1 MTIERVING
10 VVYEF
15 PDGTPA
21 AVIRKFEASKA
32 ASTPG
37 ATPAPAPTPT
47 APPAARPE
55 PIFTGAGGAALQ
67 GLTMGFSDEAIARM
81 RAMGGDRSYEDYVKA
96 EREAQRKYAEEHPVL
111 STAAEVAG
119 GVLPAVLTGGLST
132 IPSVGAAA
140 ARTLGPRAAGL
151 LFGQAPSIGRMA
163 TAGAGSGAVTAV
175 GTSEKQGTEL
185 GAEALRGATAGGA
198 TAGTV
203 GVLGKYILAP
213 AFGKIKMALGFGDAN
228 KASDVAIARALEKD
242 GMTPDQALAKLQ
254 AFSRGEMTLA
264 DLGENTTALLRRS
277 SAAPGMARNETK
289 VELAA
294 REAGRIPRV
303 SDDMRSLMS
312 GSKDFYT
319 DVQDLMKKRATDA
332 DSLYRAAWDSG
343 AQFTPQTAPEIDKL
357 RNLPTFKEAMKKGAT
372 RMADQELDIADPK
385 NTLRA
390 LHETKIA
397 LDDMIGEAVRAGK
410 GGQAGVLIG
419 MKERMLKD
427 MERAAPEYRVAR
439 EAYAGDSEML
449 TAMNE
454 GRRIYELPEL
464 DMRKLIDRFKSSP
477 SEYDAFRSGI
487 AQVMLE
493 KLRVAGPTADPVKS
507 ILSRDAEAKI
517 RRAFR
522 DDIAFDEFKNRLGQ
536 ESTMLNTEKAGFRKT
551 PLDTDLDQSVGGV
564 GAAANLFAGRPV
576 AAAQDALRASFPNLT
591 GAPPRVAQPTVA
603 KLLAPTSQS
612 QTIIDSIMQS
622 LKSDEA
628 RLLQAAQA
636 TTGGAALAGGL
647 SATRSTKDQYPESED
662 TPGAAPVAPPLGA
675 LAQ

>member
-1 MTIERVING
+1 M
-10 VVYEF
+10 
-15 PDGTPA
+15 
-21 AVIRKFEASKA
+21 
-32 ASTPG
+32 
-37 ATPAPAPTPT
+37 
-47 APPAARPE
+47 
-55 PIFTGAGGAALQ
+55 FTGAGGAALQ

-96 EREAQRKYAEEHPVL
+96 EREAQRKYAEEHPVI
-111 STAAEVAG
+111 STTAELAG
-119 GVLPAVLTGGLST
+119 GALPAILTGGLST

-140 ARTLGPRAAGL
+140 VRTLGPRAAGM
-151 LFGQAPSIGRMA
+151 LFGQAPSIARMA
-163 TAGAGSGAVTAV
+163 AAGAGSGAVTAV

-185 GAEALRGATAGGA
+185 GAEVLRGAVAGGA

-203 GVLGKYILAP
+203 GVLGKYVLAP

-242 GMTPDQALAKLQ
+242 GLTPDQALAKLQ
-254 AFSRGEMTLA
+254 AFSRGEMALA

-303 SDDMRSLMS
+303 SEDMRSLMS

-319 DVQDLMKKRATDA
+319 DVQDLMKKRAVDA
-332 DSLYRAAWDSG
+332 DSLYKAAWDSG
-343 AQFTPQTAPEIDKL
+343 AQFTQKTAPEIDKL

-410 GGQAGVLIG
+410 GGQASVLIG

-427 MERAAPEYRVAR
+427 MERAAPEYRTAR

-449 TAMNE
+449 AAMNE

-464 DMRKLIDRFKSSP
+464 DMRKLIDRFKDSP

-493 KLRVAGPTADPVKS
+493 KLRVAGPTADPTKTL
-507 ILSRDAEAKI
+507 LSRDAEAKI

-522 DDIAFDEFKNRLGQ
+522 DDAAFDEFKDRLGQ

-576 AAAQDALRASFPNLT
+576 AAAQDALRANFPNLT
-591 GAPPRVAQPTVA
+591 GTPPRVAAPTVA
-603 KLLAPTSQS
+603 KLLAPTSDS
-612 QTIIDSIMQS
+612 QAVIGSIMQS
-622 LKSDEA
+622 LKADEA

-647 SATRSTKDQYPESED
+647 AATRSTKDQYPESED
-662 TPGAAPVAPPLGA
+662 TPPGAAAASPLGA

>member
-15 PDGTPA
+15 ADGTPA
-21 AVIRKFEASKA
+21 AVIRKFEASKT

-37 ATPAPAPTPT
+37 ATPAAPTPA

-55 PIFTGAGGAALQ
+55 PMFTGAGGAALQ
-67 GLTMGFSDEAIARM
+67 GLTMGFSDEAIARA
-81 RAMGGDRSYEDYVKA
+81 RSLGGDRSYEDYLKA
-96 EREAQRKYAEEHPVL
+96 EREAQRKYAEEHPVM
-111 STAAEVAG
+111 STAAELAG
-119 GVLPAVLTGGLST
+119 GTLPAVLTGGLSA

-140 ARTLGPRAAGL
+140 ARTFGPRAAGL

-185 GAEALRGATAGGA
+185 GAEALRGTVAGGA
-198 TAGTV
+198 TAGTI

-228 KASDVAIARALEKD
+228 KASDVAIARALERD

-277 SAAPGMARNETK
+277 SAAPGPARIEAK
-289 VELAA
+289 GELAT

-343 AQFTPQTAPEIDKL
+343 AEFSAKTAPEIEKL

-427 MERAAPEYRVAR
+427 MERAAPEYRTAR

-449 TAMNE
+449 AAMNE

-464 DMRKLIDRFKSSP
+464 EMRKLIDRFKDSP

-493 KLRVAGPTADPVKS
+493 KLRVAGPTADPTKTL
-507 ILSRDAEAKI
+507 LSRDAEAKI

-522 DDIAFDEFKNRLGQ
+522 DDTAFDEFKNRLGQ

-551 PLDTDLDQSVGGV
+551 PVDTDLDQSAGGV

-576 AAAQDALRASFPNLT
+576 AAAQDALRANFPNLT
-591 GAPPRVAQPTVA
+591 GTPPRVAAPTVA
-603 KLLAPTSQS
+603 KLLAPTSDS
-612 QTIIDSIMQS
+612 QAVIGSIMQS
-622 LKSDEA
+622 LKADEA

-636 TTGGAALAGGL
+636 TTGGAALMGGL
-647 SATRSTKDQYPESED
+647 AATRSTKQQYPESED
-662 TPGAAPVAPPLGA
+662 TPPGVPAAPPLGA

>member
-15 PDGTPA
+15 PDGTPP
-21 AVIRKFEASKA
+21 AVIRKFEANKTA
-32 ASTPG
+32 A
-37 ATPAPAPTPT
+37 APAAAPT
-47 APPAARPE
+47 APARPSA
-55 PIFTGAGGAALQ
+55 PPPAPMFTGAGGAALQ
-67 GLTMGFSDEAIARM
+67 GLTMGFSDEAIARA
-81 RAMGGDRSYEDYVKA
+81 RALGGDRSYEDYVKA
-96 EREAQRKYAEEHPVL
+96 EREAQRKYSEEHPVM

-119 GVLPAVLTGGLST
+119 GALPAVLTGGLSAL
-132 IPSVGAAA
+132 PGAGATA
-140 ARTLGPRAAGL
+140 ARVLGPRAAGM

-163 TAGAGSGAVTAV
+163 AVGAGSGAATAV
-175 GTSEKQGTEL
+175 GTTEKEPADWG
-185 GAEALRGATAGGA
+185 GEAMRGAVAGGA
-198 TAGTV
+198 TAGAL

-242 GMTPDQALAKLQ
+242 GLTPDQALAKLQ
-254 AFSRGEMTLA
+254 AFSRNEMALA
-264 DLGENTTALLRRS
+264 DLGENTAALLRRS
-277 SAAPGMARNETK
+277 SAAPGPARIEAK
-289 VELAA
+289 SALAS

-332 DSLYRAAWDSG
+332 DSLYKAAWDSG
-343 AQFTPQTAPEIDKL
+343 AQFSPQTAPEIDKL
-357 RNLPTFKEAMKKGAT
+357 RNLPSFKEAMKLGAK
-372 RMADQELDIADPK
+372 RMADQELDITDPK

-410 GGQAGVLIG
+410 GGQASVLIG

-427 MERAAPEYRVAR
+427 MERAAPEYGVAR
-439 EAYAGDSEML
+439 QAYAGDSEML

-464 DMRKLIDRFKSSP
+464 EMRKLIDRFKGSP
-477 SEYDAFRSGI
+477 SEYDAFRAGI

-493 KLRVAGPTADPVKS
+493 KLRIAGPTADPAKS

-522 DDIAFDEFKNRLGQ
+522 DDTAFDEFKNRLGQ
-536 ESTMLNTEKAGFRKT
+536 ESTMLGTEKAGFRKT
-551 PLDTDLDQSVGGV
+551 PVDTDLDQTAGGV
-564 GAAANLFAGRPV
+564 GAAANLFSGRPI
-576 AAAQDALRASFPNLT
+576 AAAGDALRANFPSLT
-591 GAPPRVAQPTVA
+591 GMPPRVAQPTVA
-603 KLLAPTSQS
+603 KLLAPTDQS
-612 QTIIDSIMQS
+612 QAVIGSIMQS
-622 LKSDEA
+622 LKADEA

-636 TTGGAALAGGL
+636 TTGGAALTGGL
-647 SATRSTKDQYPESED
+647 AAARSPKDQYPEAED
-662 TPGAAPVAPPLGA
+662 AQPGAGAASPLGA

>member
-15 PDGTPA
+15 PDGTSP

-32 ASTPG
+32 ASTP
-37 ATPAPAPTPT
+37 AAAPT
-47 APPAARPE
+47 APARPSATPPE
-55 PIFTGAGGAALQ
+55 PMFTGAGGAALQ
-67 GLTMGFSDEAIARM
+67 GLTMGFSDEVIART
-81 RAMGGDRSYEDYVKA
+81 RALGGDRSYEDYVKA
-96 EREAQRKYAEEHPVL
+96 EREAQRKYGEEHPAM
-111 STAAEVAG
+111 STAAELAG
-119 GVLPAVLTGGLST
+119 GALPAVLTGGLSAL
-132 IPSVGAAA
+132 PSAGATA
-140 ARTLGPRAAGL
+140 ARVFGPRVAGA

-163 TAGAGSGAVTAV
+163 AVGAGSGATTAL
-175 GTSEKQGTEL
+175 GTTEKEP
-185 GAEALRGATAGGA
+185 AEWGGEAMRGAVAGGA
-198 TAGTV
+198 TAGALGT
-203 GVLGKYILAP
+203 LGKYVLAP

-242 GMTPDQALAKLQ
+242 GLTPDQALAKLQ
-254 AFSRGEMTLA
+254 AFSRGEMALA
-264 DLGENTTALLRRS
+264 DLGENTAALLRRS
-277 SAAPGMARNETK
+277 SAAPGPARIETK
-289 VELAA
+289 TALAS

-312 GSKDFYT
+312 GSQDFYT
-319 DVQDLMKKRATDA
+319 DVQDLIKKRATEADA
-332 DSLYRAAWDSG
+332 LYKAAWDSG
-343 AQFTPQTAPEIDKL
+343 AQFSPQTAPEIDKL
-357 RNLPTFKEAMKKGAT
+357 RNLPTFKEAMKLGAK

-410 GGQAGVLIG
+410 GGQASVLIG

-427 MERAAPEYRVAR
+427 MERAAPEYGVAR
-439 EAYAGDSEML
+439 QAYAGDSEML

-464 DMRKLIDRFKSSP
+464 EMRKLVDRFKGSP
-477 SEYDAFRSGI
+477 SEYDAFRAGI
-487 AQVMLE
+487 AQAMLE
-493 KLRVAGPTADPVKS
+493 KLRMAGPTADPAKS

-522 DDIAFDEFKNRLGQ
+522 DDAAFDEFKNRLGQ
-536 ESTMLNTEKAGFRKT
+536 ESTMLGTEKAGFRKT
-551 PLDTDLDQSVGGV
+551 PVDTDLDQTAGGV
-564 GAAANLFAGRPV
+564 GAAANLFAGRPI
-576 AAAQDALRASFPNLT
+576 AAAGDALRANFPSLIGT
-591 GAPPRVAQPTVA
+591 PQRVAQPTVA
-603 KLLAPTSQS
+603 KLLAPTDQS
-612 QTIIDSIMQS
+612 QAVIGSIMQS
-622 LKSDEA
+622 LKADEA

-647 SATRSTKDQYPESED
+647 SAARSPKDQYPEAED
-662 TPGAAPVAPPLGA
+662 TQPGAGAASPLGA

>member
-15 PDGTPA
+15 PDGTPP
-21 AVIRKFEASKA
+21 AVIQRFEASK
-32 ASTPG
+32 T
-37 ATPAPAPTPT
+37 APTPAT
-47 APPAARPE
+47 APNAPARPSAPPPE
-55 PIFTGAGGAALQ
+55 PMFTGAGGAALQ
-67 GLTMGFSDEAIARM
+67 GLTMGFSDEAIARA
-81 RAMGGDRSYEDYVKA
+81 RSLGGGRSYEDYVKA
-96 EREAQRKYAEEHPVL
+96 EREAQRKYAEEHPVM

-119 GVLPAVLTGGLST
+119 GALPAVLTGGLSA

-151 LFGQAPSIGRMA
+151 LFGQAPSIARMA
-163 TAGAGSGAVTAV
+163 TTGAGSGAVTAV
-175 GTSEKQGTEL
+175 GTSEKEPSEL
-185 GAEALRGATAGGA
+185 GAEALRGAVAGGA
-198 TAGTV
+198 TAGTL
-203 GVLGKYILAP
+203 GVLGKYVLAP

-242 GMTPDQALAKLQ
+242 GLTPDQALAKLQ
-254 AFSRGEMTLA
+254 AFSRGEMALA

-277 SAAPGMARNETK
+277 SAAPGPARIEAK
-289 VELAA
+289 GELAA

-303 SDDMRSLMS
+303 SNDMRSLMS

-319 DVQDLMKKRATDA
+319 DVQDLIKKRATDA
-332 DSLYRAAWDSG
+332 DSLYKAAWDSG

-357 RNLPTFKEAMKKGAT
+357 RNLPTFKEAMKVGAK

-410 GGQAGVLIG
+410 GGQASVLIG

-427 MERAAPEYRVAR
+427 MERAAPEYGVAR
-439 EAYAGDSEML
+439 RAYAGDSEML

-454 GRRIYELPEL
+454 GRRIYELPEM

-477 SEYDAFRSGI
+477 SEYDAFRAGI
-487 AQVMLE
+487 AQSMLE
-493 KLRVAGPTADPVKS
+493 KLRVAGPAADPVKS
-507 ILSRDAEAKI
+507 VLSRDAEAKI

-522 DDIAFDEFKNRLGQ
+522 DDAAFDQFTDRLRQ

-564 GAAANLFAGRPV
+564 GAAANLFSGRPI
-576 AAAQDALRASFPNLT
+576 AAAQDALRANFPSLI
-591 GAPPRVAQPTVA
+591 GMPQRVAQPTVA
-603 KLLAPTSQS
+603 KLLAPTSESQS
-612 QTIIDSIMQS
+612 VISGIMQS
-622 LKSDEA
+622 LKEDEA
-628 RLLQAAQA
+628 RLLKSAQA

-662 TPGAAPVAPPLGA
+662 NPQGAPEAPPLGA

>member
-15 PDGTPA
+15 PDGTSP

-32 ASTPG
+32 ASTP
-37 ATPAPAPTPT
+37 AAAPT
-47 APPAARPE
+47 APARPSATPPE
-55 PIFTGAGGAALQ
+55 PMFTGAGGAALQ
-67 GLTMGFSDEAIARM
+67 GLTMGFSDEVIART
-81 RAMGGDRSYEDYVKA
+81 RALGGDRSYEDYVKA
-96 EREAQRKYAEEHPVL
+96 EREAQRKYGEEHPAM
-111 STAAEVAG
+111 STAAELAG
-119 GVLPAVLTGGLST
+119 GALPAVLTGGLSAL
-132 IPSVGAAA
+132 PSAGATA
-140 ARTLGPRAAGL
+140 ARVFGPRVAGA

-163 TAGAGSGAVTAV
+163 AVGAGSGATTAL
-175 GTSEKQGTEL
+175 GTTEKEP
-185 GAEALRGATAGGA
+185 AEWGGEAMRGAVAGGA
-198 TAGTV
+198 TAGALGT
-203 GVLGKYILAP
+203 LGKYVLAP

-242 GMTPDQALAKLQ
+242 GLTPDQALAKLQ
-254 AFSRGEMTLA
+254 AFSRGEMALA
-264 DLGENTTALLRRS
+264 DLGENTAALLRRS
-277 SAAPGMARNETK
+277 SAAPGPARIETK
-289 VELAA
+289 TALAS

-312 GSKDFYT
+312 GSQDFYT
-319 DVQDLMKKRATDA
+319 DVQDLIKKRATEADA
-332 DSLYRAAWDSG
+332 LYKAAWDSG
-343 AQFTPQTAPEIDKL
+343 AQFSPQTAPEIDKL
-357 RNLPTFKEAMKKGAT
+357 RNLPTFKEAMKLGAK

-410 GGQAGVLIG
+410 GGQASVLIG

-427 MERAAPEYRVAR
+427 MERAAPEYGVAR
-439 EAYAGDSEML
+439 QAYAGDSEML

-464 DMRKLIDRFKSSP
+464 EMRKLVDRFKGSP
-477 SEYDAFRSGI
+477 SEYDAFRAGI
-487 AQVMLE
+487 AQAMLE
-493 KLRVAGPTADPVKS
+493 KLRMAGPTADPAKS

-522 DDIAFDEFKNRLGQ
+522 DDAAFDEFKNRLGQ
-536 ESTMLNTEKAGFRKT
+536 ESTMLGTEKAGFRKT
-551 PLDTDLDQSVGGV
+551 PVDTDLDQTAGGV
-564 GAAANLFAGRPV
+564 GAAANLFAGRPI
-576 AAAQDALRASFPNLT
+576 AAAGDALRANFPSLT
-591 GAPPRVAQPTVA
+591 GTPPRVAQPTVA
-603 KLLAPTSQS
+603 KLLAPTDQS
-612 QTIIDSIMQS
+612 QAVIGSIMQS
-622 LKSDEA
+622 LKADEA

-647 SATRSTKDQYPESED
+647 SAARSPKDQYPEAED
-662 TPGAAPVAPPLGA
+662 TQPGAGAASPLGA

>member
-15 PDGTPA
+15 PDGTSP
-21 AVIRKFEASKA
+21 AVIRKFEASK
-32 ASTPG
+32 T
-37 ATPAPAPTPT
+37 APTPAAAPT
-47 APPAARPE
+47 ASARPSASPPE
-55 PIFTGAGGAALQ
+55 PMFTGAGGAALQ
-67 GLTMGFSDEAIARM
+67 GLTMGFSDEVIART
-81 RAMGGDRSYEDYVKA
+81 RALGGDRSYEDYVKA
-96 EREAQRKYAEEHPVL
+96 EREAQRKYGEEHPAM
-111 STAAEVAG
+111 STAAELAG
-119 GVLPAVLTGGLST
+119 GALPAVLTGGLSAL
-132 IPSVGAAA
+132 PSAGATA
-140 ARTLGPRAAGL
+140 ARVFGPRVAGA

-163 TAGAGSGAVTAV
+163 AVGAGSGATTAL
-175 GTSEKQGTEL
+175 GTTEKEP
-185 GAEALRGATAGGA
+185 AEWGGEAMRGAIAGGA
-198 TAGTV
+198 TAGALGT
-203 GVLGKYILAP
+203 LGKYILAP

-242 GMTPDQALAKLQ
+242 GLTPDQALAKLQ
-254 AFSRGEMTLA
+254 AFSRGEMALA
-264 DLGENTTALLRRS
+264 DLGENTAALLRRS
-277 SAAPGMARNETK
+277 SAAPGPARIETK
-289 VELAA
+289 SALAN

-319 DVQDLMKKRATDA
+319 DVQDLIKKRATEADA
-332 DSLYRAAWDSG
+332 LYKAAWDSG
-343 AQFTPQTAPEIDKL
+343 AQFSPQTAPEIDKL
-357 RNLPTFKEAMKKGAT
+357 RNLPTFKEAMKLGAK

-410 GGQAGVLIG
+410 GGQASVLIG

-427 MERAAPEYRVAR
+427 MERAAPEYGVAR
-439 EAYAGDSEML
+439 QAYAGDSEML

-464 DMRKLIDRFKSSP
+464 EMRKLVDRFKGSP
-477 SEYDAFRSGI
+477 SEYDAFRAGI
-487 AQVMLE
+487 AQAMLE
-493 KLRVAGPTADPVKS
+493 KLRMAGPTADPAKS

-522 DDIAFDEFKNRLGQ
+522 DDAAFDEFKNRLGQ
-536 ESTMLNTEKAGFRKT
+536 ESTMLGTEKAGFRKT
-551 PLDTDLDQSVGGV
+551 PVDTDLDQTAGGV
-564 GAAANLFAGRPV
+564 GAAANLFAGRPI
-576 AAAQDALRASFPNLT
+576 AAAGDALRANFPSLT
-591 GAPPRVAQPTVA
+591 GMPPRVAQPTVA
-603 KLLAPTSQS
+603 KLLAPTDQS
-612 QTIIDSIMQS
+612 QVVIDSIMQS
-622 LKSDEA
+622 LKADEA

-647 SATRSTKDQYPESED
+647 SATRSPKDQYPEAED
-662 TPGAAPVAPPLGA
+662 TQPGAGAASPLGA